1 MEITMP
7 IARILFH
14 FIVLF
19 LFVSHI
25 TKKYRNEEIDI
36 KDKIKLFVLLL
47 TTASLLEIFDSDI
60 RDIKYVVCI
69 IPLVYAY
76 RNILKCSTGY
86 TTVCILLFYIILTL
100 SEMLSCLFIKIYGE
114 LSVSYFSI
122 PTMHLYEYSI
132 LTAEAFYI
140 ILSLI
145 GLFIKKDRERI
156 KLVIENLTIKE
167 NCIITALTTITIT
180 PLILSFN
187 FNRVE
192 YEIYILI
199 VYIMY
204 LSLTAMIV
212 FFFIKHVIYYNKA
225 KVELNQAN
233 IYNKALLEIVD
244 SLRLLK
250 HDYNNILQAI
260 NGYILTKQ
268 YEELDTHIQ
277 ELTKGARIISS
288 VESVSPNIINQ
299 PAIYGVVGD
308 KYFIATDKKMKFNIN
323 VTTDIKSI
331 DFDFTNLS
339 RIIGILL
346 DNAIEAAEK
355 SNDKKVSISFTYN
368 KRKNAD
374 SIQIKNTVKDGLNI
388 DINNIFNKG
397 VSSKNV
403 KSGLGL
409 WEVRKIISKTKNA
422 QIYAEYENN
431 VFTQNIIIEKS

>member
-7 IARILFH
+7 MARILFH
-14 FIVLF
+14 FIILF
-19 LFVSHI
+19 LFVSQI
-25 TKKYRNEEIDI
+25 TKKYRN
-36 KDKIKLFVLLL
+36 KDMDTKEKIELFIVLLI
-47 TTASLLEIFDSDI
+47 TASLLEICNYNIKDI
-60 RDIKYVVCI
+60 GYVICI

-86 TTVCILLFYIILTL
+86 TTICIILFYIILSL
-100 SEMLSCLFIKIYGE
+100 SQMISCLIIKIYSA
-114 LSVSYFSI
+114 LSISYFSI
-122 PTMHLYEYSI
+122 PTMHFYEYSI
-132 LTAEAFYI
+132 LTAEAF
-140 ILSLI
+140 LI
-145 GLFIKKDRERI
+145 FLLAIGSFIKRNREKI
-156 KLVIENLTIKE
+156 NLVIDNLNTKE
-167 NCIITALTTITIT
+167 NFIISSLSVLAIV
-180 PLILSFN
+180 PLIFSFN

-192 YEIYILI
+192 YEMYILLI
-199 VYIMY
+199 YVIY
-204 LSLTAMIV
+204 LSLTALLL
-212 FFFIKHVIYYNKA
+212 FFFIKNVIYYNKT
-225 KVELNQAN
+225 KVELTQAN

-277 ELTKGARIISS
+277 KLTKGARSISS

-308 KYFIATDKKMKFNIN
+308 KYFIAADKKMKFNID

-339 RIIGILL
+339 RILGILL

-355 SNDKKVSISFTYN
+355 SDDKKVSISFTYN

-374 SIQIKNTVKDGLNI
+374 SIQIKNTVKDGVNI
-388 DINNIFNKG
+388 DVNNIFNKG
-397 VSSKNV
+397 VSSKKV

-431 VFTQNIIIEKS
+431 VFTQNIIIEKT

>member
-1 MEITMP
+1 MGITMP
-7 IARILFH
+7 ITRILFH

-19 LFVSHI
+19 LFVTHI
-25 TKKYRNEEIDI
+25 TKKYRNKDIDI
-36 KDKIKLFVLLL
+36 KEKVELFILLL
-47 TTASLLEIFDSDI
+47 TTASLLEICNYNIKDI
-60 RDIKYVVCI
+60 GYVVCI

-86 TTVCILLFYIILTL
+86 TTVCVLLFYIILSL
-100 SEMLSCLFIKIYGE
+100 SEMISCLIIKVYSE
-114 LSVSYFSI
+114 LPISYFSI
-122 PTMHLYEYSI
+122 PTMHVYEYSI
-132 LTAEAFYI
+132 LTAEAFYL
-140 ILSLI
+140 ILLLI
-145 GLFIKKDRERI
+145 GSFIKKDRERLN
-156 KLVIENLTIKE
+156 LVIENLTTKE
-167 NCIITALTTITIT
+167 NCIISTLTIITIT

-187 FNRVE
+187 FNTVE
-192 YEIYILI
+192 YELYILLTYVI
-199 VYIMY
+199 Y
-204 LSLTAMIV
+204 LSLTASLI
-212 FFFIKHVIYYNKA
+212 FFFIKHVIYYKKT

-268 YEELDTHIQ
+268 YEQLDTHIQ
-277 ELTKGARIISS
+277 QLTKGARNISS

-308 KYFIATDKKMKFNIN
+308 KYFIATDKKMKFNID

-339 RIIGILL
+339 RILGILL

-355 SNDKKVSISFTYN
+355 SDDKKVSISFTYN

-397 VSSKNV
+397 VSSKKV